1 MADSIQQ
8 VLEKIRRGSGSLAK
22 LTRVWSRRDSVWD
35 QSVGAYRLAARSAL
49 DLGEGFLAFNIASA
63 GLAVFVDDLRLLQF
77 KALALARTGSPEAA
91 NTVLRRLAS
100 AGHRDEETLGLLA
113 RTHKDLWQA
122 SPDSMVGQKHLAR
135 CRALYHRA
143 FKETGG
149 YYSGINA
156 AATAL
161 MLGKV
166 AEARR
171 LAKTVSAICEEQLGT
186 AGGDETYWLAA
197 TRAETILIEGN
208 VDGAR
213 QSYAE
218 AVQSS
223 NAGFATVSSTRSQAR
238 LLLVALGCDSKELD
252 GCFQLPA
259 VAAFAGHM
267 FDAAGRKH
275 PRFPAKHAGKASRK
289 LKRLINDHRIRVG
302 YSAVACG
309 GDLLFAEALLDSG
322 GEMHVVLPFGKT
334 SFRKTSVEIS
344 PRRDWGRRFDSVLR
358 RAASVTIMNPGGDP
372 ANAEN
377 FEYCNRVIAG
387 TARLKARSLGVDF
400 SPVVLWDGQ
409 AGDNAGGTE
418 AFVKICRRWARPVI
432 IDTQKFFNEPPR
444 RVRASSSGG
453 KSDTIRAMLFAD
465 VVGFS
470 KLDEA
475 QLPVFVERFLGCV
488 AEVLPKG
495 SRRPLYRNTWG
506 DALYCVFRGVCE
518 AGEFAMAMRNV
529 IRETHW
535 EKHGLPKDMNVRI
548 GLHAGPVYE
557 CHDPVIGRKTYNGFH
572 VNRAARIEPITEE
585 GQIFASQSFA
595 ALSAIEPRKEFQCD
609 YAGTRQLP
617 KGAGSIPV
625 FVLRHKP
632 A

>member
-8 VLEKIRRGSGSLAK
+8 VLEKIRRVSGSLAK

-35 QSVGAYRLAARSAL
+35 QGVGAYRLAARSAL

-113 RTHKDLWQA
+113 RTHKDLWQVA
-122 SPDSMVGQKHLAR
+122 PDTPVGQTHLAR

-156 AATAL
+156 AATGL
-161 MLGKV
+161 MLGR
-166 AEARR
+166 ATEARR
-171 LAKTVSAICEEQLGT
+171 LAETVQSICEEQLVSG
-186 AGGDETYWLAA
+186 GGDEAYWLAA
-197 TRAETILIEGN
+197 TRAEAILIAGD
-208 VDGAR
+208 VPAAK
-213 QSYAE
+213 QAYAD
-218 AVQSS
+218 AVQGS
-223 NAGFATVSSTRSQAR
+223 NSGFAAVSSTRSQAR
-238 LLLVALGCDSKELD
+238 LLLEALGRDAGELD
-252 GCFQLPA
+252 GCFQLPS

-267 FDAAGRKH
+267 FDAPGRKQA
-275 PRFPAKHAGKASRK
+275 RFPARHAAKAKRD
-289 LKRLINDHRIRVG
+289 LKRLIEGQRIRMG
-302 YSAVACG
+302 YSALACG
-309 GDLLFAEALLDSG
+309 GDLLFAEALLEEG
-322 GEMHVVLPFGKT
+322 GELHVVLPFNKT
-334 SFRKTSVEIS
+334 PFRRISVEIAPNS
-344 PRRDWGRRFDSVLR
+344 KWGKRFDGALR
-358 RAASVTIMNPGGDP
+358 RAASVTILNPGGDP

-377 FEYCNRVIAG
+377 FEYCNRAIAG
-387 TARLKARSLGVDF
+387 MARLKARSLGVDF
-400 SPVVLWDGQ
+400 SPVALWDGQ
-409 AGDNAGGTE
+409 PGDNAGGTE
-418 AFVKICRRWARPVI
+418 AFVKTCRRWATPVI
-432 IDTQKFFNEPPR
+432 IDTQKYFAKPPSKSR
-444 RVRASSSGG
+444 ARSKAVRE
-453 KSDTIRAMLFAD
+453 DTIRAILFAD

-475 QLPVFVERFLGCV
+475 QLPAFVERFLGCV

-495 SRRPLYRNTWG
+495 KRRPLYRNTWG
-506 DALYCVFRGVCE
+506 DALYCVFRGVRE
-518 AGEFAMAMRNV
+518 AGQFAVAMRNA
-529 IRETHW
+529 IRETRW
-535 EKHGLPKDMNVRI
+535 EEHGLPKGLNVRI

-585 GQIFASQSFA
+585 GQIFASQAFA
-595 ALSAIEPRKEFQCD
+595 ALSAVESRKAFQCD
-609 YAGTRQLP
+609 YAGTRKLP